1 MTRKDNRGASLIMV
15 VIAMAIVAVLAVTV
29 LWMALINR
37 QMKVTNKKNTD
48 NFYSAEGV
56 LDQICAGLQG
66 EVSKAY
72 KAGYS
77 DVMQNYSTL
86 SELQRQDKFN
96 ITFKNSIQTSLIGD
110 ATYTY
115 NVKTLRG
122 YVDKKLTK
130 EPDTSKGEKGPYA
143 EIKTTSS
150 GDDNGKLVVKEN
162 NLILKGVYV
171 KYTDDKGYD
180 SIIETDISL
189 NVPTMK
195 FSASGAVPDLFTYSL
210 IGNTGLAID
219 SKHEDKTTINGNVFA
234 GNPYLTGLSDDDE
247 TSVTIPANKT
257 LIVDKSSTFIAS
269 GDLNIGDAKANGSS
283 YSYPKFLNFDI
294 SKQCQLW
301 AGNIYVKGANATLK
315 GNTYVKDDLTLKCVN
330 SNVILGNDKKDTK
343 YVGFGDGD
351 TDAKDSSAIIINGK
365 GSSLDMSNLDSLMVA
380 GYAYVKT
387 SSLQPISGE
396 NNQNITTGES
406 ISVKGNQIAY
416 LVPAEC
422 IGTDGNGAD
431 AKSLYNKNPLTYA
444 EYMKI
449 AKDKDES
456 NKNTKKY
463 TEINLN
469 VVGSK
474 LGWPLSKYMDDS
486 NANSCIRKVFV
497 QSQTGSNDDGLVY
510 YYVNLPTDK
519 AAAYYADYFNTD
531 KNGENKLTKYT
542 NFYTKKI
549 KVGDNAANIFT
560 AGNYSIYDG
569 ADDAKE
575 LSLHT
580 GNNEGIYAQ
589 SASLSKTYDALNK
602 KLVTEADRLQGVRD
616 INPGKTN
623 NYCLFDNLIDTSKD
637 TATNMTKISK
647 FIGSGKTEKEITA
660 NVNGTDYKAV
670 VVDNEKKSAY
680 KCDSSVVGANVSLII
695 ATGDV
700 EVSANFTGTIIAKG
714 KITLKNGASV
724 INNNSQDVFRALL
737 MQKNDTSDD
746 AMYLYNIFVDGKAL
760 LGDDAKDI
768 DDLDYTKLITYQN
781 WTKK

>member
-15 VIAMAIVAVLAVTV
+15 VIAMAIVALLAVTV

-96 ITFKNSIQTSLIGD
+96 TTFKNSIQKSLIGN
-110 ATYTY
+110 AAYTY
-115 NVKTLRG
+115 KVETLKS
-122 YVDKKLTK
+122 YVDKKLTR

-150 GDDNGKLVVKEN
+150 VDDSEKNGKLVVKEN
-162 NLILKGVYV
+162 NLILKGIYV

-180 SIIETDISL
+180 SVIETDISL

-195 FSASGAVPDLFTYSL
+195 FSASGAVPDLFAYSL
-210 IGNTGLAID
+210 IGNTGLEVD
-219 SKHEDKTTINGNVFA
+219 TDTKINGSVFA

-247 TSVTIPANKT
+247 TSVTIPAKKT
-257 LIVDKSSTFIAS
+257 LTVDKSSTFIAS
-269 GDLNIGDAKANGSS
+269 GDLNIGDAKANASS
-283 YSYPKFLNFDI
+283 NSTFDV

-301 AGNIYVKGANATLK
+301 AGNIYVKGANATLQ

-365 GSSLDMSNLDSLMVA
+365 GSSIDMSNLDSLMVA

-444 EYMKI
+444 EYKKI

-456 NKNTKKY
+456 NGNVKKY

-474 LGWPLSKYMDDS
+474 LRWPLSKYMDDS
-486 NANSCIRKVFV
+486 DVNSCIRKVFV

-510 YYVNLPTDK
+510 YYVNLPADR
-519 AAAYYADYFNTD
+519 AARYYEDYFNAD
-531 KNGENKLTKYT
+531 KLGENKLTKYT

-549 KVGDNAANIFT
+549 KVGNNPANIFT
-560 AGNYSIYDG
+560 AGNYSIFDG

-647 FIGSGKTEKEITA
+647 FLGSGNDKKEITA

-700 EVSANFTGTIIAKG
+700 EVSDKFKGTIIAKG
-714 KITLKNGASV
+714 KITLQNGASE

-737 MQKNDTSDD
+737 MQKNGTSDD

-781 WTKK
+781 WTKN

>member
-86 SELQRQDKFN
+86 SESSRQNKFN
-96 ITFKNSIQTSLIGD
+96 TTFKNSIKTSLSGD
-110 ATYTY
+110 PKYY
-115 NVKTLRG
+115 KVETLIS
-122 YVDKKLTK
+122 YVDKKLTQ
-130 EPDTSKGEKGPYA
+130 EPKGEKGPYA
-143 EIKTTSS
+143 EIKTTSHV
-150 GDDNGKLVVKEN
+150 DDNENHGKLLVNEN
-162 NLILKGVYV
+162 NLILKGIYV

-180 SIIETDISL
+180 SVIKTDISL

-195 FSASGAVPDLFTYSL
+195 FSASGAVPDLFAYSL
-210 IGNTGLAID
+210 IGNTGLEVD
-219 SKHEDKTTINGNVFA
+219 TNTEINGSVFA

-247 TSVTIPANKT
+247 TSVTIPAKKT
-257 LIVDKSSTFIAS
+257 LTVDKSSTFIAS
-269 GDLNIGDAKANGSS
+269 GDLNIGDAKANASS
-283 YSYPKFLNFDI
+283 NSRFDV

-301 AGNIYVKGANATLK
+301 AGNIYVNGANATLQ

-330 SNVILGNDKKDTK
+330 SDVTLGNDKKDTR

-422 IGTDGNGAD
+422 IGTDGNGKY

-444 EYMKI
+444 EYKKI
-449 AKDKDES
+449 AKEKDES
-456 NKNTKKY
+456 NGNEKKY
-463 TEINLN
+463 TEINLE

-474 LGWPLSKYMDDS
+474 LGWPLKTYMSDS
-486 NANSCIRKVFV
+486 DVNSCIRKVFV

-510 YYVNLPTDK
+510 YYVNLPADK
-519 AAAYYADYFNTD
+519 AAKYYEDYYNTD
-531 KNGENKLTKYT
+531 KLGENKLTKYT

-549 KVGDNAANIFT
+549 KVGNNAANIFT
-560 AGNYSIYDG
+560 AGNYSIFDG

-580 GNNEGIYAQ
+580 GNKEGIYAQ

-616 INPGKTN
+616 INPGRTN

-637 TATNMTKISK
+637 TATGMTKISK
-647 FIGSGKTEKEITA
+647 FLGIGNDKKEITA
-660 NVNGTDYKAV
+660 NVKVNGKYYKAV
-670 VVDNEKKSAY
+670 VVDNEKKNAY
-680 KCDSSVVGANVSLII
+680 KYDSSEGDNVSLII

-700 EVSANFTGTIIAKG
+700 EVSDKFKGTIIAKG
-714 KITLKNGASV
+714 KITLQNGASE

-737 MQKNDTSDD
+737 MQKNGTSDD

-781 WTKK
+781 WTKN

>member
-96 ITFKNSIQTSLIGD
+96 TTFKNSIQTSLIGN

-115 NVKTLRG
+115 KVETLKS

-130 EPDTSKGEKGPYA
+130 KPDTSKGEKGPYA
-143 EIKTTSS
+143 EIKTTSPV
-150 GDDNGKLVVKEN
+150 DDSEKNGKLVVKEN
-162 NLILKGVYV
+162 NLILKGIYV

-180 SIIETDISL
+180 SVIETDISL

-195 FSASGAVPDLFTYSL
+195 FSASGAVPDLFAYSL
-210 IGNTGLAID
+210 IGNTGLEVD
-219 SKHEDKTTINGNVFA
+219 TDTKINGSVFA

-257 LIVDKSSTFIAS
+257 LTVDKSSTFIAS
-269 GDLNIGDAKANGSS
+269 GDLNIGDAKANASS
-283 YSYPKFLNFDI
+283 NSTFDV

-301 AGNIYVKGANATLK
+301 AGNIYVKGANATLQ

-444 EYMKI
+444 EYKKI

-456 NKNTKKY
+456 NGNVKKY

-474 LGWPLSKYMDDS
+474 LGRPLSTYMLDS
-486 NANSCIRKVFV
+486 DVNSCIRKVFV

-510 YYVNLPTDK
+510 YYVNLPADK
-519 AAAYYADYFNTD
+519 AAKYYEDYYNTD
-531 KNGENKLTKYT
+531 KLGENKLTKYT

-549 KVGDNAANIFT
+549 KVGNNPANIFT
-560 AGNYSIYDG
+560 AGNYSIFDG
-569 ADDAKE
+569 ANDAKE

-580 GNNEGIYAQ
+580 GNKEGIYAQ

-647 FIGSGKTEKEITA
+647 FLGSGNDKKEITA

-700 EVSANFTGTIIAKG
+700 EVSDKFKGTIIAKG
-714 KITLKNGASV
+714 KITLQNGASE

-737 MQKNDTSDD
+737 MQKNGTSDD

-781 WTKK
+781 WTKN

>member
-77 DVMQNYSTL
+77 DVMQNYTTTNE
-86 SELQRQDKFN
+86 SERQIKFDT
-96 ITFKNSIQTSLIGD
+96 IFKNSLCTSLAGEDKNGIGIK
-110 ATYTY
+110 TYA
-115 NVKTLRG
+115 VGKLRG
-122 YVDKKLTK
+122 YVDERLTT
-130 EPDTSKGEKGPYA
+130 EPDKSKGQKGPYA

-150 GDDNGKLVVKEN
+150 NDDNGKLVVKEN

-195 FSASGAVPDLFTYSL
+195 FSASGAVPDLFAYSL
-210 IGNTGLAID
+210 IGNTGLEVD
-219 SKHEDKTTINGNVFA
+219 TKVDTTIKINGSVFA
-234 GNPYLTGLSDDDE
+234 GNPYLTGLRDDDE
-247 TSVTIPANKT
+247 TSVTIPAGIT
-257 LIVDKSSTFIAS
+257 LKVDKSSTFIAS
-269 GDLNIGDAKANGSS
+269 GDLNIGDAKANANSNS
-283 YSYPKFLNFDI
+283 EFDV

-301 AGNIYVKGANATLK
+301 AGNIYVKGANATLQ
-315 GNTYVKDDLTLKCVN
+315 GNTYVKDDLTLKCLN
-330 SNVILGNDKKDTK
+330 SDVILGNDKKDTK
-343 YVGFGDGD
+343 YVGFGDGN

-444 EYMKI
+444 EYKKVMET
-449 AKDKDES
+449 AEGTS
-456 NKNTKKY
+456 SKKY

-474 LGWPLSKYMDDS
+474 LGHSLNTYMDESDV
-486 NANSCIRKVFV
+486 NSYIRKVFV

-510 YYVNLPTDK
+510 YYVNLPADS
-519 AAAYYADYFNTD
+519 AARYYEDYFNTD
-531 KNGENKLTKYT
+531 KLGENKLKKYT

-549 KVGDNAANIFT
+549 KVGNNAANIFT

-575 LSLHT
+575 LSLYT
-580 GNNEGIYAQ
+580 GKNEGISAQ

-602 KLVTEADRLQGVRD
+602 KLVTEADRLQGVR

-623 NYCLFDNLIDTSKD
+623 NHCLFDNLIDTSKD
-637 TATNMTKISK
+637 TTTNKTKISN
-647 FIGSGKTEKEITA
+647 FIGSGNDKKEITA

-670 VVDNEKKSAY
+670 VVDNENKSAY

-700 EVSANFTGTIIAKG
+700 EVSGNFKGTIIAKG

-737 MQKNDTSDD
+737 LQKNGTSDD

-760 LGDDAKDI
+760 LGDAAKDI

>member
-96 ITFKNSIQTSLIGD
+96 TTFKNSIQKSLIGD
-110 ATYTY
+110 AAYTY
-115 NVKTLRG
+115 NVETLRG

-130 EPDTSKGEKGPYA
+130 KPDTSKGEKGPYA

-162 NLILKGVYV
+162 NLILKGIYV

-180 SIIETDISL
+180 SVIETDISL

-195 FSASGAVPDLFTYSL
+195 FSASGAVPDLFAYSL

-219 SKHEDKTTINGNVFA
+219 SKHEDKKTITINGNVFA

-247 TSVTIPANKT
+247 TSVTIPAKKT
-257 LIVDKSSTFIAS
+257 LTVDKSSTFIAS
-269 GDLNIGDAKANGSS
+269 GDLNIGDAKANASS
-283 YSYPKFLNFDI
+283 NSTFDV

-301 AGNIYVKGANATLK
+301 AGNIYVKGANATLQ

-343 YVGFGDGD
+343 YVGFGYGD

-422 IGTDGNGAD
+422 IGTDGNGKY

-444 EYMKI
+444 EYKKI
-449 AKDKDES
+449 AEEKAES
-456 NKNTKKY
+456 NGNEKKY
-463 TEINLN
+463 TEINLE

-474 LGWPLSKYMDDS
+474 LGRPLSTYMSDS
-486 NANSCIRKVFV
+486 DVNSCIRKVFV

-510 YYVNLPTDK
+510 YYVNLPADK
-519 AAAYYADYFNTD
+519 AAKYYEDYYNTD
-531 KNGENKLTKYT
+531 KLGENKLTKYT

-549 KVGDNAANIFT
+549 KVGNNPANIFT
-560 AGNYSIYDG
+560 AGNYSIFDG
-569 ADDAKE
+569 ANDAKE

-637 TATNMTKISK
+637 TATGMTKISK
-647 FIGSGKTEKEITA
+647 FLGSGNDKKEITA

-700 EVSANFTGTIIAKG
+700 EVSDKFKGTIIAKG
-714 KITLKNGASV
+714 KITLQNGASE

-737 MQKNDTSDD
+737 MQKNGTSDD

-781 WTKK
+781 WTKN

>member
-96 ITFKNSIQTSLIGD
+96 TTFKNSIQTSLIGD
-110 ATYTY
+110 AAYTY

-122 YVDKKLTK
+122 YVDKKLTQK
-130 EPDTSKGEKGPYA
+130 PDTSKGEKGPYA

-162 NLILKGVYV
+162 NLILKGIYV

-180 SIIETDISL
+180 SVIETDISL

-195 FSASGAVPDLFTYSL
+195 FSASGAVPDLFAYSL

-219 SKHEDKTTINGNVFA
+219 SKHEEETTINGNVFA

-269 GDLNIGDAKANGSS
+269 GDLNIGDAKANASS
-283 YSYPKFLNFDI
+283 NSRFDV

-301 AGNIYVKGANATLK
+301 AGNIYVKGAGATLQ

-330 SNVILGNDKKDTK
+330 SDVILGNDKKDTK

-351 TDAKDSSAIIINGK
+351 ADAKDSSAIIINGK

-444 EYMKI
+444 EYKKI
-449 AKDKDES
+449 ANDKDES
-456 NKNTKKY
+456 NGNVKKY

-474 LGWPLSKYMDDS
+474 LGLPLSTYMSDS
-486 NANSCIRKVFV
+486 DVNSCIRKVFV

-510 YYVNLPTDK
+510 YYVNLPADR
-519 AAAYYADYFNTD
+519 AARYYEDYFNAD
-531 KNGENKLTKYT
+531 KLGENKLTKYT

-549 KVGDNAANIFT
+549 KVGNNAANIFT
-560 AGNYSIYDG
+560 AGNYSIFDG

-647 FIGSGKTEKEITA
+647 FLGIGNDEKEITA

-700 EVSANFTGTIIAKG
+700 EVSGNFKGTIIAKG
-714 KITLKNGASV
+714 KITLKKGASV

-737 MQKNDTSDD
+737 MQKNGTSDD

-781 WTKK
+781 WTKN

>member
-96 ITFKNSIQTSLIGD
+96 TTFKNSIQKSLIGN
-110 ATYTY
+110 AAYTY
-115 NVKTLRG
+115 KVETLKS
-122 YVDKKLTK
+122 YVDKKLTR

-150 GDDNGKLVVKEN
+150 VDDSEKNGKLVVKEN
-162 NLILKGVYV
+162 NLILKGIYV

-180 SIIETDISL
+180 SVIETDISL

-195 FSASGAVPDLFTYSL
+195 FSASGAVPDLFAYSL
-210 IGNTGLAID
+210 IGNTGLEVD
-219 SKHEDKTTINGNVFA
+219 TDTKINGSVFA

-247 TSVTIPANKT
+247 TSVTIPAKKT
-257 LIVDKSSTFIAS
+257 LTVDKSSTFIAS
-269 GDLNIGDAKANGSS
+269 GDLNIGDAKANASS
-283 YSYPKFLNFDI
+283 NSTFDV

-301 AGNIYVKGANATLK
+301 AGNIYVKGAGATLQ

-365 GSSLDMSNLDSLMVA
+365 GSSIDMSNLDSLMVA

-422 IGTDGNGAD
+422 IGTDGNGPD

-444 EYMKI
+444 EYKKI

-456 NKNTKKY
+456 NGNVKKY

-474 LGWPLSKYMDDS
+474 LRWPLSKYMDDS
-486 NANSCIRKVFV
+486 DVNSCIRKVFV

-510 YYVNLPTDK
+510 YYVNLPADR
-519 AAAYYADYFNTD
+519 AARYYEDYFNAD
-531 KNGENKLTKYT
+531 KLGENKLTKYT

-549 KVGDNAANIFT
+549 KVGNNPANIFT
-560 AGNYSIYDG
+560 AGNYSIFDG

-647 FIGSGKTEKEITA
+647 FLGSGNDKKEITA

-700 EVSANFTGTIIAKG
+700 EVSDKFKGTIIAKG
-714 KITLKNGASV
+714 KITLQNGASE

-737 MQKNDTSDD
+737 MQKNGTSDD

-781 WTKK
+781 WTKN

>member
-96 ITFKNSIQTSLIGD
+96 TTFKNSIQKSLIGN
-110 ATYTY
+110 AAYTY
-115 NVKTLRG
+115 KVETLKS
-122 YVDKKLTK
+122 YVDKKLTR

-150 GDDNGKLVVKEN
+150 VDDSEKNGKLVVKEN
-162 NLILKGVYV
+162 NLILKGIYV

-180 SIIETDISL
+180 SVIETDISL

-195 FSASGAVPDLFTYSL
+195 FSASGAVPDLFAYSL
-210 IGNTGLAID
+210 IGNTGLEVD
-219 SKHEDKTTINGNVFA
+219 TDTKINGSVFA

-247 TSVTIPANKT
+247 TSVTIPAKKT
-257 LIVDKSSTFIAS
+257 LTVDKSSTFIAS
-269 GDLNIGDAKANGSS
+269 GDLNIGDAKANASS
-283 YSYPKFLNFDI
+283 NSTFDV

-301 AGNIYVKGANATLK
+301 AGNIYVKGAGATLQ

-365 GSSLDMSNLDSLMVA
+365 GSSIDMSNLDSLMVA

-444 EYMKI
+444 EYKKI

-456 NKNTKKY
+456 NGNVKKY

-474 LGWPLSKYMDDS
+474 LRWPLSKYMDDS
-486 NANSCIRKVFV
+486 DVNSCIRKVFV

-510 YYVNLPTDK
+510 YYVNLPADR
-519 AAAYYADYFNTD
+519 AARYYEDYFNAD
-531 KNGENKLTKYT
+531 KLGENKLTKYT

-549 KVGDNAANIFT
+549 KVGNNPANIFT
-560 AGNYSIYDG
+560 AGNYSIFDG

-647 FIGSGKTEKEITA
+647 FLGSGNDKKEITA

-700 EVSANFTGTIIAKG
+700 EVSDNFKGTIIAKG
-714 KITLKNGASV
+714 KITLQNGASE

-737 MQKNDTSDD
+737 MQKNGTSDD

-781 WTKK
+781 WTKN

>member
-86 SELQRQDKFN
+86 SELQRQEKFN
-96 ITFKNSIQTSLIGD
+96 TTFKNSIQTSLIGN
-110 ATYTY
+110 AAYTY
-115 NVKTLRG
+115 NVETLRG

-130 EPDTSKGEKGPYA
+130 KPDTSKGEKGPYA
-143 EIKTTSS
+143 EITTTSS

-162 NLILKGVYV
+162 NLILKGIYV

-180 SIIETDISL
+180 SVIETDISL

-195 FSASGAVPDLFTYSL
+195 FSASGAVPDLFAYSL

-219 SKHEDKTTINGNVFA
+219 SKHEEETTINGNVFA

-257 LIVDKSSTFIAS
+257 LTVDKSSTFIAS
-269 GDLNIGDAKANGSS
+269 GDLNIGDAKANASS
-283 YSYPKFLNFDI
+283 NSRFDV

-301 AGNIYVKGANATLK
+301 AGNIYVKGAGATLQ

-422 IGTDGNGAD
+422 IGTDGNG
-431 AKSLYNKNPLTYA
+431 KSLYNKNPLTYV
-444 EYMKI
+444 EYKKI
-449 AKDKDES
+449 VNEKDES
-456 NKNTKKY
+456 NKNAKKY

-486 NANSCIRKVFV
+486 NSYIRKVFV

-616 INPGKTN
+616 INPGKKN

-647 FIGSGKTEKEITA
+647 FIGSGNDKKEITA
-660 NVNGTDYKAV
+660 KVNGTDYKAV

-700 EVSANFTGTIIAKG
+700 EVSAKFKGTIIAKG
-714 KITLKNGASV
+714 KITLKNGASE

-737 MQKNDTSDD
+737 MQKNGTSDD

>member
-86 SELQRQDKFN
+86 SESSRQNKFN
-96 ITFKNSIQTSLIGD
+96 TTFKNSIQTSLIGD
-110 ATYTY
+110 AAYTY
-115 NVKTLRG
+115 NVETLRG

-130 EPDTSKGEKGPYA
+130 KPDTSKGEKGPYA

-162 NLILKGVYV
+162 NLILKGIYV

-180 SIIETDISL
+180 SVIETDISL

-195 FSASGAVPDLFTYSL
+195 FSASGAVPDLFAYSL
-210 IGNTGLAID
+210 IGNTGLEVD
-219 SKHEDKTTINGNVFA
+219 TDTKINGSVFA

-247 TSVTIPANKT
+247 TSVTIPAKKT
-257 LIVDKSSTFIAS
+257 LTVDKSSTFIAS
-269 GDLNIGDAKANGSS
+269 GDLNIGDAKANASS
-283 YSYPKFLNFDI
+283 NSTFDV

-301 AGNIYVKGANATLK
+301 AGNIYVKGAGATLQ

-365 GSSLDMSNLDSLMVA
+365 GSSIDMSNLDSLMVA

-422 IGTDGNGAD
+422 IGTDGNGPD

-444 EYMKI
+444 EYKKI

-456 NKNTKKY
+456 NGNVKKY

-474 LGWPLSKYMDDS
+474 LRWPLSKYMDDS
-486 NANSCIRKVFV
+486 DVNSCIRKVFV

-510 YYVNLPTDK
+510 YYVNLPADR
-519 AAAYYADYFNTD
+519 AARYYEDYFNAD
-531 KNGENKLTKYT
+531 KLGENKLTKYT

-549 KVGDNAANIFT
+549 KVGNNPANIFT
-560 AGNYSIYDG
+560 AGNYSIFDG
-569 ADDAKE
+569 ANDAKE
-575 LSLHT
+575 LSLYT
-580 GNNEGIYAQ
+580 GNKEGIYAQ

-647 FIGSGKTEKEITA
+647 FLGSGNDKKEITA

-700 EVSANFTGTIIAKG
+700 EVSDKFEGTIIAKG
-714 KITLKNGASV
+714 KITLQNGASE

-737 MQKNDTSDD
+737 MQKNGTSDD

-781 WTKK
+781 WTKN

>member
-96 ITFKNSIQTSLIGD
+96 TTFKNSIQKSLIGN
-110 ATYTY
+110 AAYTY
-115 NVKTLRG
+115 KVETLKS
-122 YVDKKLTK
+122 YVDKKLTR

-150 GDDNGKLVVKEN
+150 VDDSEKNGKLVVKEN
-162 NLILKGVYV
+162 NLILKGIYV

-180 SIIETDISL
+180 SVIETDISL

-195 FSASGAVPDLFTYSL
+195 FSASGAVPDLFAYSL
-210 IGNTGLAID
+210 IGNTGLEVD
-219 SKHEDKTTINGNVFA
+219 TDTKINGSVFA

-247 TSVTIPANKT
+247 TSVTIPAKKT
-257 LIVDKSSTFIAS
+257 LTVDKSSTFIAS
-269 GDLNIGDAKANGSS
+269 GDLNIGDAKANASS
-283 YSYPKFLNFDI
+283 NSTFDV

-301 AGNIYVKGANATLK
+301 AGNIYVKGAGATLQ

-365 GSSLDMSNLDSLMVA
+365 GSSIDMSNLDSLMVA

-444 EYMKI
+444 EYKKI

-456 NKNTKKY
+456 NGNVKKY

-474 LGWPLSKYMDDS
+474 LRWPLSKYMDDS
-486 NANSCIRKVFV
+486 DVNSCIRKVFV

-510 YYVNLPTDK
+510 YYVNLPADR
-519 AAAYYADYFNTD
+519 AARYYEDYFNAD
-531 KNGENKLTKYT
+531 KLGENKLTKYT

-549 KVGDNAANIFT
+549 KVGNNPANIFT
-560 AGNYSIYDG
+560 AGNYSIFDG
-569 ADDAKE
+569 ANDAKE
-575 LSLHT
+575 LSLYT
-580 GNNEGIYAQ
+580 GNKEGIYAQ
-589 SASLSKTYDALNK
+589 STSLSKTYDALNK

-637 TATNMTKISK
+637 TATGMTKISK
-647 FIGSGKTEKEITA
+647 FLGIGNDKKEITA

-680 KCDSSVVGANVSLII
+680 KCDSSVVGSNVSLII

-700 EVSANFTGTIIAKG
+700 EVSDKFKGTIIAKG
-714 KITLKNGASV
+714 KITLQNGASE

-737 MQKNDTSDD
+737 MQKNGTSDD

-781 WTKK
+781 WTKN